1 MAHALPGCEFFYFPI
16 LKQYIV
22 VGVARMVE
30 TYTWV
35 GPDQNRY
42 LLLQHVSG
50 SILCGIKFVATLNIS
65 ELHRHPK
72 CAVTNT
78 INKFGEIVSSL

>member
-1 MAHALPGCEFFYFPI
+1 M
-16 LKQYIV
+16 
-22 VGVARMVE
+22 
-30 TYTWV
+30 
-35 GPDQNRY
+35 
-42 LLLQHVSG
+42 SG

-78 INKFGEIVSSL
+78 INKFGEIVKSLDCRPYLPAKLGRKLGSPTITVLLYKQDYIL